1 MTECLENRIDLQVIG
16 IGDWLGV
23 CLSLPVEAMD
33 LMAEGIAKAAAMAER
48 LNAAETVMLADR
60 LRSCIARQQEELA
73 AIAADIPAAPASPYR
88 HYAPFPDPD
97 IEKALDALAA
107 SCGMPPERV
116 EVEAIRRGIAAMM
129 AEL

>member
-1 MTECLENRIDLQVIG
+1 MSGNRIDLRVIG

-23 CLSLPVEAMD
+23 CLSLPVEAID
-33 LMAEGIAKAAAMAER
+33 LMAEGIAKAVAMAER
-48 LNAAETVMLADR
+48 LNAAETAMLADR
-60 LRSCIARQQEELA
+60 LQSCVERQQEELS

-88 HYAPFPDPD
+88 YHAPFPDPD
-97 IEKALDALAA
+97 IEQALNALAA
-107 SCGMPPERV
+107 SCGMSPERV

>member
-23 CLSLPVEAMD
+23 CLSLPMEAMD
-33 LMAEGIAKAAAMAER
+33 LMAEGIAKAVAMVEK
-48 LNAAETVMLADR
+48 LNAAETAMLADR

-73 AIAADIPAAPASPYR
+73 AIAADTPAAPASPYR
-88 HYAPFPDPD
+88 YHDPFPDPD
-97 IEKALDALAA
+97 IEQALNALAA
-107 SCGMPPERV
+107 SRGMSPERV
-116 EVEAIRRGIAAMM
+116 EVEAVRRGIAAMM